1 MARNAT
7 KNNIA
12 RERVS
17 GRLDFWLCS
26 DLVLVVLLPSEQC
39 ANKHQASPRSTTS
52 DSKTRTKKHHKTVCY
67 YLLLHRLT
75 FFTDFSLLKRLRN
88 TKLGLENTS
97 QTSIKGVTRMNR
109 LSYQHAIWLAK
120 ETIDCWLAWPTN
132 RKPFAGQD
140 VKILLQNT
148 HWTLRTLR
156 NRFENFRVIHAT
168 TSLLNFLR
176 MLNFPK
182 KYLNGKKFVLLASR
196 DGFVL

>member
-26 DLVLVVLLPSEQC
+26 DLVLIVLLPSEPRTVLR
-39 ANKHQASPRSTTS
+39 ANKQQARIQRPVTAKLAQKNITKQCVTTFSYIGWHFSPTFHCWR
-52 DSKTRTKKHHKTVCY
+52 DSETR
-67 YLLLHRLT
+67 
-75 FFTDFSLLKRLRN
+75 
-88 TKLGLENTS
+88 KLGLENTS

-109 LSYQHAIWLAK
+109 LSDQHAIWLAK

-140 VKILLQNT
+140 IKILLQNT

-168 TSLLNFLR
+168 TSLLKFLR
-176 MLNFPK
+176 MWNFPK
-182 KYLNGKKFVLLASR
+182 NI
-196 DGFVL
+196 